1 MTHHAARRTVP
12 PLLAT
17 AAVLIAGYYDS
28 VAASCGLQAGI
39 GLQGSKRM
47 RIQK

>member
-1 MTHHAARRTVP
+1 MTHHTARRTVT

-17 AAVLIAGYYDS
+17 AAVLIAGYCDC
-28 VAASCGLQAGI
+28 VAASCGRQAGI

>member
-1 MTHHAARRTVP
+1 MPHHTARRTRP

-17 AAVLIAGYYDS
+17 AAPLIAGYCDS
-28 VAASCGLQAGI
+28 VTASCGLQAGI